1 MADYSYLIELNN
13 MLEEA
18 KQEKTAAPVDPFK
31 YLTRGLKQSL
41 TPAVNWGAGG
51 AALGGIG
58 GFLDPSSPTNLMG
71 QSSPSFTDRL
81 RSAMGGAV
89 VGGMMG
95 AGMGAAPK
103 MLKGMRQTAKAL
115 TPKGRKTPTTGAP
128 ANPESGPTPT
138 PTPGSGPTPTPG
150 SGPTP
155 TPTPGSGPTPTPTPG
170 SGPTPTPTPGLGPI
184 PTQTVKGT
192 KKTRAN
198 KQRQQR
204 QQQQADQAVH
214 MNSNMAG
221 ADVEAARHAA
231 NAAQAQANQQAAQF
245 AQSNA
250 QLMQQSPYVV
260 PAPAPA
266 PSYMDMVKRIPG
278 QMVDSY
284 RNNPTLFNRLNTGVH
299 DLMGRL
305 RSAIGFLTNKGAPV
319 VQPPINNTTTG
330 FMP

>member
-18 KQEKTAAPVDPFK
+18 KREKTAAPVDPFK
-31 YLTRGLKQSL
+31 YLTRGLRQSL

-115 TPKGRKTPTTGAP
+115 TPKGGKTPATGAP
-128 ANPESGPTPT
+128 ANP
-138 PTPGSGPTPTPG
+138 GSGPA
-150 SGPTP
+150 PTP

-170 SGPTPTPTPGLGPI
+170 SGEA

-198 KQRQQR
+198 KQQQQR
-204 QQQQADQAVH
+204 QQQAAEQAVH

-231 NAAQAQANQQAAQF
+231 NAAQAQANQQASQF

-250 QLMQQSPYVV
+250 QFMQQSPYVV
-260 PAPAPA
+260 PTPAPTPT
-266 PSYMDMVKRIPG
+266 PSYMDRIRRIPS
-278 QMVDSY
+278 QMMNYYS
-284 RNNPTLFNRLNTGVH
+284 NSPALGLGIELSNGMH
-299 DLMGRL
+299 GLMNRL
-305 RSAIGFLTNKGAPV
+305 RSAISFLTNKGVPV

>member
-13 MLEEA
+13 MLEDA
-18 KQEKTAAPVDPFK
+18 KREKTAAPVNPFK
-31 YLTRGLKQSL
+31 YLTKGLRQSL

-115 TPKGRKTPTTGAP
+115 STPKGGKAPTTGA
-128 ANPESGPTPT
+128 TT
-138 PTPGSGPTPTPG
+138 TPGSGPTPAPTPA
-150 SGPTP
+150 PTP
-155 TPTPGSGPTPTPTPG
+155 TPTPTPNAPPNPGTGPSTSPG
-170 SGPTPTPTPGLGPI
+170 
-184 PTQTVKGT
+184 QTVKGT
-192 KKTRAN
+192 KKTRDN
-198 KQRQQR
+198 KQQQQR
-204 QQQQADQAVH
+204 QQQPAEQAVH

-231 NAAQAQANQQAAQF
+231 NAAQAQANQQASQF

-250 QLMQQSPYVV
+250 QFMQQSPYVAPT
-260 PAPAPA
+260 PAPTPT
-266 PSYMDMVKRIPG
+266 PSYMDRIRRIPS
-278 QMVDSY
+278 QMMNY
-284 RNNPTLFNRLNTGVH
+284 YNNSPALGLGTELSNGMH
-299 DLMGRL
+299 GLMNRL
-305 RSAIGFLTNKGAPV
+305 RSATSFLTNKGVPIV
-319 VQPPINNTTTG
+319 SPQINNITTG
-330 FMP
+330 FIP